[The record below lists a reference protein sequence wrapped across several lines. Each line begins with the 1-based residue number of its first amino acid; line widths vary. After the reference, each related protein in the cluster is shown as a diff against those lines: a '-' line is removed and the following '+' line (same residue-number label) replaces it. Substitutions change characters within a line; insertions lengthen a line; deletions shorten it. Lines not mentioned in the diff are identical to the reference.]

1 MKYKMGQRVL
11 ISENFSKLHCVSRV
25 ATVIIVDDKPREV
38 FPYLLRLS
46 NGREVW
52 FMTRELSPMKTSANV
67 V

>member
-11 ISENFSKLHCVSRV
+11 IDENFSKLRYVSRI
-25 ATVIIVDDKPREV
+25 ATVIIVDDRPRKI

-46 NGREVW
+46 NGQEVW
-52 FMTRELSPMKTSANV
+52 FMPHELSPMKTSANV